1 MSLCCGSRI
10 GRAGHGKDPVVDIER
25 LLVDFAWT
33 ELAEPSVWDRLMRHK
48 RYQMDVNWSY
58 FDISHRVTAFQPRN
72 RDVESRTSGTDGGRQ
87 CVIGHR
93 ELCLF
98 RTEFVNSSTV
108 PQNFTFKTE
117 RRTTSRCDVSLQR
130 GFRIGANVD
139 VRISLPVVSPPVCLP
154 VCLSVCLSLCLY
166 VLYGPNGCELLLLLS
181 NLREIAAEYDRHLSA
196 EYF

>member
-1 MSLCCGSRI
+1 MAYVRDWRVFVLQTLTRNYANWKLLYLTMPSLCCGGHI
-10 GRAGHGKDPVVDIER
+10 GNVNGGRKDPVVDIER

-33 ELAEPSVWDRLMRHK
+33 EIAEPSLWDRVMRHK

-58 FDISHRVTAFQPRN
+58 LDISHRVVDFQPRS
-72 RDVESRTSGTDGGRQ
+72 RKIEFQKDSGQESLVGQ
-87 CVIGHR
+87 R

-117 RRTTSRCDVSLQR
+117 RTTTSRCSISLQR

-139 VRISLPVVSPPVCLP
+139 VRIALPVVSILP
-154 VCLSVCLSLCLY
+154 
-166 VLYGPNGCELLLLLS
+166 LL
-181 NLREIAAEYDRHLSA
+181 
-196 EYF
+196 